1 MIYKTIIELDH
12 WFIKGKS
19 MPIIVNKEQKVEEIC
34 EKAYKEFSSQ
44 RDNFITTSRQRNH
57 WSLK

>member
-1 MIYKTIIELDH
+1 MIYKTTIELDH

-34 EKAYKEFSSQ
+34 
-44 RDNFITTSRQRNH
+44 
-57 WSLK
+57 